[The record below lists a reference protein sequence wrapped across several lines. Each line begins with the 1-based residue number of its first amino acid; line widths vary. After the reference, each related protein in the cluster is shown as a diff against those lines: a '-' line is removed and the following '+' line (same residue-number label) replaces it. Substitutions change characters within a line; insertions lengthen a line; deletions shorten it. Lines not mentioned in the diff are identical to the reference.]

1 MLPTFSTLEPNQ
13 GPISSVTS
21 GIDERLISADPRELW
36 YLALPQK
43 LTPTQ
48 VVQILRSSQG
58 GDVWQQF
65 QLNQLMLDC
74 WPMLKKCN
82 HELCSAAAS
91 VRYIAKPYCEE
102 GKEPTKSAKAKSDL
116 VNRCFKNM
124 TPDKFSDEKGF
135 RSMVYQMAGG
145 FSMGLMVEEMV
156 WDKPRRYPGIG
167 MERRLKAGAFVHPR
181 HYTFTDAGTL
191 ALFDDSY
198 NRLYF
203 NLAKARDT
211 GVNRP
216 DPRKFVCG
224 QYYSPSGSTLGS
236 GFMRP
241 LAPWFTAVVFNFE
254 WMARMAQNWG
264 SPFLDVLYK
273 AGMTPTELAQLDAN
287 IKKGLA
293 NRWVRH
299 IEGTELKVTPGQALG
314 SENPQR
320 YLMEQADR
328 LCQLLYLGQTLTSD
342 TSDNGGSLALGKV
355 HQTVRQDRIE
365 DVAKW
370 IASEPLTDV
379 GRAIVLVNYGETDE
393 CPAVEA
399 DFTKPLTALEQAQ
412 YLQTISNVRIPLL
425 AEEVYMKSGMTMPEE
440 GDKVLIGGQV
450 GSMSSQE
457 VPLGPEADMQRQQ
470 EMMESQ
476 QPQQHQIEASLKGKT
491 PEELEELEQLV
502 TAAER
507 TNTLNGEWESVRI
520 KLMDRR

>member
-1 MLPTFSTLEPNQ
+1 
-13 GPISSVTS
+13 
-21 GIDERLISADPRELW
+21 
-36 YLALPQK
+36 
-43 LTPTQ
+43 
-48 VVQILRSSQG
+48 
-58 GDVWQQF
+58 
-65 QLNQLMLDC
+65 
-74 WPMLKKCN
+74 MLKKCN
-82 HELCSAAAS
+82 HELCSAAAA
-91 VRYIAKPYCEE
+91 VRYVAKPYAEQ
-102 GKEPTKSAKAKSDL
+102 GHEPTKSAKAKADL
-116 VNRCFKNM
+116 VNRCFATM

-135 RSMVYQMAGG
+135 HSMVYQMAGG
-145 FSMGLMVEEMV
+145 FSMGLMVEEMI
-156 WDKPRRYPGIG
+156 WEKPRRYPGIG

-181 HYTFTDAGTL
+181 HYTFTDMGTL

-203 NLAKARDT
+203 NLAKERDT

-273 AGMTPTELAQLDAN
+273 AGMTPAELAQLDAN

-393 CPAVEA
+393 CPTVEA
-399 DFTKPLTALEQAQ
+399 DFTKPLTAMEQAQ

-470 EMMESQ
+470 EMMEAQ
-476 QPQQHQIEASLKGKT
+476 QAQQQQVEASLKGKT